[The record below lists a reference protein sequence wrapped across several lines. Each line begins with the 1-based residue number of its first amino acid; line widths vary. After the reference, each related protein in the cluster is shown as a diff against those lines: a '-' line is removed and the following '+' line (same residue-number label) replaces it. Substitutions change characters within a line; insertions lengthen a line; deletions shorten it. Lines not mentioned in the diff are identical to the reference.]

1 MRNRIARS
9 LTLLAFF
16 SFAVASA
23 ARAQPTPAPPWVPE
37 PWAPWI
43 PWVLYDA
50 GERAC
55 AFLDGDPSSRRC
67 EWPGRLALSLNATG
81 GRFEQ
86 TARVEV
92 ERLFPLPGEPRQWP
106 TALTVNGRPAAV
118 LGREERPFVLLPM
131 GTHKLEGRFVWPRL
145 PEVLRV
151 PATTGVL
158 ALEVEAKAV
167 DFPNRDAEGRVW
179 LRQGE
184 VDPAA
189 AAAQD
194 TLEVTVHRRMDDD
207 VPFLLETRIDLQV
220 SGRGREIVVG
230 PVLPPG
236 FVLHHFAPP
245 LPARLEP
252 DGRLR
257 VQVRPGTF
265 CLEMFARHEGP
276 VTAIVVPGPVADAAG
291 QMPWTEEIWTLT
303 AHGDLRQVEVTGAVS
318 VDPSQTRLPDAW
330 RSLPAWLVRPGETLT
345 LTEQRRGD
353 PKPPP
358 DRLTLSRDLWLDASG
373 QGFTLRDQL
382 GGTLANAWRLDMPTP
397 VALGR
402 VAVGGRDLLITQGA
416 SAGRA
421 GVELR
426 EGTLALVA
434 DSRLEGALRTL
445 PAVGWDQDF
454 ESVSAQLHLPPGWR
468 LFDASGADD
477 VPGTW
482 LRAWSLLDLFLLLV
496 SVLAVA
502 HLFGRVWGLV
512 ALLALALAFPES
524 GAPRTIWL
532 AVLAGQALLRVLPE
546 GRARRFARLYFW
558 GAALVLIGITLPFL
572 VTQVRMATYPVLEH
586 PWARIGDGQGDVVD
600 GNQDEG
606 GGFMLGG
613 MAKRSAPARA
623 EMAPAAPPGE
633 AFDEPN
639 VVQSQSANL
648 EQMKGGDSFYGR
660 ENAVAKRKRLQV
672 EVDPQAAVQTGPGLP
687 RWTWN
692 THTLVWS
699 GPVQRDQTLSLTLI
713 SPSVT
718 FAVGWLR
725 AALVGLL
732 AVCVLGLLK
741 RRGAVPSAPSGPSV
755 PSTPAVAALV
765 LGLFVLGGAR
775 TASADLPPPDSL
787 TTLRERL
794 LADPACAPSCA
805 DIESLSLNAQGDR
818 LLLELDVGAAAET
831 AVRLPGGPGSFVP
844 DRVSVDGA
852 PGLVLRDGDT
862 LWVRLGVGRHRVRVE
877 GPLTRRDTVE
887 IPLAQRPRRV
897 SAALTGYSLAGL
909 DEFGLPQDTLQL
921 VRSADSVREAGAGGA
936 EPAPLPAY
944 GRVERTV
951 SLGLQWTAETR
962 VVRASPPG
970 APLVLQ
976 VPLLP
981 GESVTTAEVEVKD
994 GRAMVTLGPGATKV
1008 IWTSVLA
1015 PSESLALTATQGQPF
1030 TEVWRVDAS
1039 PVWHVEFEGIPVVRR
1054 TDDGGARR
1062 PEWRPWPG
1070 EKVTLSVRRPPPLD
1084 GSTLTIDH
1092 ADLSIQPGRR
1102 ATDHTLVVELRTSRG
1117 GPWGFE
1123 LPPGARVHRVQLA
1136 GVEQPVTAGRTRVE
1150 VPLSPGSQTLTVDWQ
1165 TDAAVGLNTVTPA
1178 VDLGLPAVNVDVTVA
1193 VPADRW
1199 LLLTG
1204 GPQYGPAILFWSLLA
1219 MVVAVAFGLGRSTL
1233 TPLGFGSWLAL
1244 GLGLAQTFLPSALFV
1259 VGWLFAL
1266 GLRARRPATGRW
1278 TFNLGQLAL
1287 VGLTL
1292 IAFGVLL
1299 VSIQHGLLG
1308 LPEMQVQGNGS
1319 HDRLLRFFS
1328 DRTEGPLPSVW
1339 FVSVPLAVYRG
1350 LMLLW
1355 ALWLAKAVLGWV
1367 RWSWRAFTHEGYWR
1381 GRPGE
1386 AVAPEPAP
1394 ALDENIQ
1401 PGG

>member
-1 MRNRIARS
+1 M
-9 LTLLAFF
+9 LLAFF
-16 SFAVASA
+16 SLALSGA
-23 ARAQPTPAPPWVPE
+23 ARAQSNPAPPWVPE

-55 AFLDGDPSSRRC
+55 AFLDGDPASRRC
-67 EWPGRLALSLNATG
+67 EWPGRLALSLSATG

-86 TARVEV
+86 SARVEV

-106 TALTVNGRPAAV
+106 TTLTVNGRPAAV
-118 LGREERPFVLLPM
+118 LGREERPYVLLPV

-151 PATTGVL
+151 PPTTGVL
-158 ALEVEAKAV
+158 ALEVEGQTI

-220 SGRGREIVVG
+220 SGRGREVVVG
-230 PVLPPG
+230 PILPAG
-236 FVLHHFAPP
+236 FVPHHFQPP
-245 LPARLEP
+245 IPARLEP

-265 CLEMFARHEGP
+265 TLELVARHEGP
-276 VTAIVVPGPVADAAG
+276 VTAIIVPGPVVEPVG
-291 QMPWTEEIWTLT
+291 QMPWTEEVWTLT
-303 AHGDLRQVEVTGAVS
+303 AHGDLRQIEVSGPAS

-373 QGFTLRDQL
+373 EGFTMRDQL
-382 GGTLANAWRLDMPTP
+382 GGTLANAWRLDMPAP

-402 VAVGGRDLLITQGA
+402 VAVGGRDQLITQGA
-416 SAGRA
+416 AAGRA

-434 DSRLEGALRTL
+434 DSRLEGPLRTL

-532 AVLAGQALLRVLPE
+532 AVLAGQALLRVLPD

-586 PWARIGDGQGDVVD
+586 PWARIGEGQGGVVD
-600 GNQDEG
+600 GNHDEG

-623 EMAPAAPPGE
+623 EMAPAAP
-633 AFDEPN
+633 ADELLGALN
-639 VVQSQSANL
+639 GVQQQSDGLA
-648 EQMKGGDSFYGR
+648 ETKSSAYGR

-692 THTLVWS
+692 THALVWS

-713 SPSVT
+713 SPRAT
-718 FAVGWLR
+718 FVLGWVR

-732 AVCVLGLLK
+732 AVCVLGLFK
-741 RRGAVPSAPSGPSV
+741 RRASAPSV
-755 PSTPAVAALV
+755 PPVAPVAAVVALV
-765 LGLFVLGGAR
+765 FGLVTLGGAR
-775 TASADLPPPDSL
+775 TASAEIPPADSL
-787 TTLRERL
+787 TTLRDRL

-805 DIESLSLNAQGDR
+805 DIESLSLSAQGDR

-921 VRSADSVREAGAGGA
+921 VRSADAVREAGAGGA

-970 APLVLQ
+970 APLVVQ

-994 GRAMVTLGPGATKV
+994 GRAMVTLGPGATEV
-1008 IWTSVLA
+1008 TWTSVLA
-1015 PSESLALTATQGQPF
+1015 PSEALVLTATQGQPF

-1039 PVWHVEFEGIPVVRR
+1039 PVWHVESDGIPVVRR

-1070 EKVTLSVRRPPPLD
+1070 EQVTLSVRRPPPLQ

-1102 ATDHTLVVELRTSRG
+1102 ATDHTLTVELRTSRG

-1123 LPPGARVHRVQLA
+1123 LPQGARVHRVQLA

-1150 VPLSPGSQTLTVDWQ
+1150 VPLAPGSQTLTVDWQ

-1178 VDLGLPAVNVDVTVA
+1178 VDLGLPAVNVDVTVE

-1199 LLLTG
+1199 LLFTG

-1219 MVVAVAFGLGRSTL
+1219 MVVAVAFALGRSTL
-1233 TPLGFGSWLAL
+1233 TPLRFGSWLVL
-1244 GLGLAQTFLPSALFV
+1244 GLGLAQTFLPQAIFV

-1266 GLRARRPATGRW
+1266 GLRARRPASGRW

-1287 VGLTL
+1287 VGLTV
-1292 IAFGVLL
+1292 IAFTVLL
-1299 VSIQHGLLG
+1299 FSIQHGLLG

-1319 HDRLLRFFS
+1319 HDRSLRFFT
-1328 DRTEGPLPSVW
+1328 DRTSGPLPSVW

-1355 ALWLAKAVLGWV
+1355 ALWLAKAVLEWV
-1367 RWSWRAFTHEGYWR
+1367 RWGWRAFTHEGFWR

-1386 AVAPEPAP
+1386 AAAPEPAP
-1394 ALDENIQ
+1394 PSPEV
-1401 PGG
+1401 

>member
-67 EWPGRLALSLNATG
+67 EWPGRLALSLSPTG

-106 TALTVNGRPAAV
+106 AALTVNGRPAAV
-118 LGREERPFVLLPM
+118 LGREERPFVLLPV

-151 PATTGVL
+151 PPSTGVL
-158 ALEVEAKAV
+158 ALEVDGESI

-220 SGRGREIVVG
+220 SGRGREVVVG
-230 PVLPPG
+230 PILPAG
-236 FVLHHFAPP
+236 FVPHHFQPP
-245 LPARLEP
+245 IPARLEP

-265 CLEMFARHEGP
+265 TLELVARHEGP
-276 VTAIVVPGPVADAAG
+276 VAAITVPGPVVEPAG
-291 QMPWTEEIWTLT
+291 QMPWTEEVWTLT
-303 AHGDLRQVEVTGAVS
+303 AHGDLRQIEVSGAAA

-373 QGFTLRDQL
+373 EGFTLRDQL
-382 GGTLANAWRLDMPTP
+382 GGTLANAWRLDMPAP

-402 VAVGGRDLLITQGA
+402 VAVGGRDQLITQGA
-416 SAGRA
+416 AAGRA

-434 DSRLEGALRTL
+434 DSRLEGPSRTL

-454 ESVSAQLHLPPGWR
+454 ESVSARLHLPPGWR

-524 GAPRTIWL
+524 DAPRTIWL
-532 AVLAGQALLRVLPE
+532 GVLAGQALLRVLPE

-558 GAALVLIGITLPFL
+558 GAALGLIGITLPFL
-572 VTQVRMATYPVLEH
+572 VTQVRQATYPVLEH
-586 PWARIGDGQGDVVD
+586 PWARIGDGQGGVVD
-600 GNQDEG
+600 GNHDEG

-613 MAKRSAPARA
+613 MAKRSAPAHA

-633 AFDEPN
+633 AFDEQN
-639 VVQSQSANL
+639 RVQVQSDGLAEAKS
-648 EQMKGGDSFYGR
+648 SVYGR
-660 ENAVAKRKRLQV
+660 ENALAKRKRLQV

-692 THTLVWS
+692 THALVWS

-713 SPSVT
+713 SPRAT
-718 FAVGWLR
+718 FVLGWLR

-732 AVCVLGLLK
+732 AVCVLGLFK
-741 RRGAVPSAPSGPSV
+741 RRASAPSV
-755 PSTPAVAALV
+755 PPVVPVAAVVALIFGV
-765 LGLFVLGGAR
+765 ITLGGAR
-775 TASADLPPPDSL
+775 SASAETPPADSL
-787 TTLRERL
+787 TTLRDRL

-805 DIESLSLNAQGDR
+805 DIESLSLSAEGER

-897 SAALTGYSLAGL
+897 SATLTGYSLAGL

-921 VRSADSVREAGAGGA
+921 VRSADAVREASAGGA

-994 GRAMVTLGPGATKV
+994 GRAMVTLGPGATEV
-1008 IWTSVLA
+1008 TWTSVLA
-1015 PSESLALTATQGQPF
+1015 PSEALALIATQGQPF

-1039 PVWHVEFEGIPVVRR
+1039 PVWHVESDGIPVVRR

-1070 EKVTLSVRRPPPLD
+1070 EKVTLSVRRPPPLE

-1092 ADLSIQPGRR
+1092 ADLSIRPGRR
-1102 ATDHTLVVELRTSRG
+1102 ATDHTLTVELRTSRG

-1123 LPPGARVHRVQLA
+1123 LPQGARVHRVQLA

-1150 VPLSPGSQTLTVDWQ
+1150 VPLAPGSQTLTVDWQ

-1178 VDLGLPAVNVDVTVA
+1178 VDLGLPAVNVDVTVE

-1199 LLLTG
+1199 LLFTG

-1219 MVVAVAFGLGRSTL
+1219 MVVAVAFALGRSTL
-1233 TPLGFGSWLAL
+1233 TPLRFGSWLVL
-1244 GLGLAQTFLPSALFV
+1244 GLGLAQTFLPMAIFV

-1287 VGLTL
+1287 VGLTV
-1292 IAFGVLL
+1292 IAFTVLL
-1299 VSIQHGLLG
+1299 FSIQHGLLG

-1319 HDRLLRFFS
+1319 HDRSLRFFT
-1328 DRTEGPLPSVW
+1328 DRTSGPLPSVW

-1355 ALWLAKAVLGWV
+1355 ALWLAKAVLEWV
-1367 RWSWRAFTHEGYWR
+1367 RWGWRAFTHEGYWR

-1386 AVAPEPAP
+1386 ATAPEPAP
-1394 ALDENIQ
+1394 PSPEV
-1401 PGG
+1401 